1 MKNLFLLIAISF
13 VLSGCYS
20 IGTSNNYNSD
30 FTWGKSRSKPI
41 YLSFKDTK
49 STPFYFM
56 LSRDSK
62 KQDYELAVRWT
73 SNKKGDVLFNSYDTT
88 LKFLVDKAKIF
99 TFAPVKRPKIV
110 SFNLNSRGH
119 EEEAI
124 FSLSSEE
131 FMEIAYAKSVTVE
144 LTGRRNTVIGIFSRR
159 NTIKAFRDF
168 AETSH

>member
-49 STPFYFM
+49 STPFYFL

-62 KQDYELAVRWT
+62 KQDADRHADA
-73 SNKKGDVLFNSYDTT
+73 G
-88 LKFLVDKAKIF
+88 
-99 TFAPVKRPKIV
+99 
-110 SFNLNSRGH
+110 
-119 EEEAI
+119 
-124 FSLSSEE
+124 
-131 FMEIAYAKSVTVE
+131 
-144 LTGRRNTVIGIFSRR
+144 
-159 NTIKAFRDF
+159 
-168 AETSH
+168 

>member
-1 MKNLFLLIAISF
+1 MKNLSLLIAISF

-20 IGTSNNYNSD
+20 IGTNNDYNRD

-73 SNKKGDVLFNSYDTT
+73 TKKKGNVLFNGYDTT
-88 LKFLVDKAKIF
+88 LKFLIDKAQIL
-99 TFAPVKRPKIV
+99 TFAPIKRPKIV
-110 SFNLNSRGH
+110 SFNLNSKGS

-131 FMEIAYAKSVTVE
+131 FMKIAYAKSVTVE
-144 LTGRRNTVIGIFSRR
+144 LTGRNNTVVGIFSRR

-168 AETSH
+168 AETSY